1 MNDEQ
6 SQLYDI
12 LRSGINT
19 FITGPGGCGKTYILN
34 YFINWYKNN
43 IENSNNKIYVTSTTG
58 TSALLL
64 NGITVHSYSGI
75 ANGEKELDYYLKRFN
90 SKKYKYIKNRWLNT
104 KILIIDEISMMH
116 PDMFIKLDEIGK
128 NLREND
134 KPFGGIQLI
143 VSGDFCQL
151 PPIGTKK
158 YCFEADNWN
167 SVIEK
172 SFYLKKNVRQHNEN
186 DNLNIFIDVLNDI
199 RYGIVTPLVK
209 KVLNSCLNK
218 KLENDYKI
226 EPTILF
232 PRKKDVREYN
242 QLKIGDL
249 MRNEET
255 KEFQATYT
263 FDKKISVNEQFI
275 YKEKINNTYH
285 IDDTIVFTNNCQ
297 VMLTINKIENGLSN
311 GSRGVIIGFNPYPV
325 VQFLDGKIM
334 MIEPNEWKIE
344 EGERIIT
351 KKQIPLIYAWA
362 ITVHKSQGTTI
373 DYLVT
378 DIGSSIFEA
387 GQVYVAL
394 SRVKS
399 VDGLSITNI
408 NFSRI
413 RSNPTVIAFYES
425 IN

>member
-43 IENSNNKIYVTSTTG
+43 IENGNNKIYVTSTTG

-75 ANGEKELDYYLKRFN
+75 GNGEKELDYYLKRFN

-209 KVLNSCLNK
+209 QVLNSCLNK
-218 KLENDYKI
+218 RLENDYKI

-242 QLKIGDL
+242 QLKMGDL

-263 FDKKISVNEQFI
+263 FDKKISINEQFI

-344 EGERIIT
+344 EGERIIA

-399 VDGLSITNI
+399 VGGLSITNI